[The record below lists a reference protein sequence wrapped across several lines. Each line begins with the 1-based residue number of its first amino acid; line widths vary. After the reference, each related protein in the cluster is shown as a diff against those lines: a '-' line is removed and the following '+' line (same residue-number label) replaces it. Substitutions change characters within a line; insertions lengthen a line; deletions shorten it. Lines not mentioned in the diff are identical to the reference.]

1 MSAGRLLL
9 AEVRAFSRA
18 REPLILVVFYV
29 AGGFVTAR
37 PEIVEAVRE
46 RFRASMDEG
55 GSEEE
60 DSDPACTA
68 GEGKA
73 RKVAVDGEVPAWFTW
88 SDPLVDAADAD
99 VVVRFAPSPPPE
111 PGDRW
116 RGAIRVEV
124 LGQGPDAEVHAV
136 ADCVERLVAAESRSR
151 LEALGLVA
159 APGRVTEVRR
169 LDDPPEPSRTSPSPI
184 GLGLLTTMALGA
196 VTWAYEA
203 LPGARQRG
211 WLETLGATAVP
222 GREVAA
228 AYTGAA
234 AIAAI
239 ASAAAFQ
246 AGVLLAGGGIDRHW
260 TWLPLAALTL
270 AAVGVRAFI
279 TVPDMRASAF
289 RSVWIPMVAMA
300 LGGVAVAVERAWG
313 LGGLV
318 PVGGLALNWLT
329 EPTTASRVAAA
340 LLAVP
345 TAWLAVRGAGAA
357 LDREGALGRAVG
369 VTEAR
374 RAAGDFRPEA
384 LLLFVVAVTGMTFAG
399 GAFGGSALLQLVLGQ
414 VLFLSLPA
422 VLAPVVLGQSVVD
435 ALRLR
440 LPPASTWLRVPV
452 VVAGTLAGGMLAA
465 RVQAWFLPENP
476 FLMLKFGAAIEGIA
490 TGVGVLAVTLG
501 ASLSEEL
508 LFRGAIQ
515 GLLLRLGSRWKAVA
529 LQALA
534 FALLHVLAFKILP
547 TGVIGLVLGLLALRT
562 GSLWPGVVAHAV
574 HNGTLVLL
582 APSYPEVFDPDRWPA
597 WGPWAAA
604 GVLAVGVMAALTA
617 RPRPETEPTT
627 DPTR

>member
-18 REPLILVVFYV
+18 REPLILVVLYV
-29 AGGFVTAR
+29 AGGFVIAR

-46 RFRASMDEG
+46 RFRASMDDG
-55 GSEEE
+55 SSEEE
-60 DSDPACTA
+60 SDPACTS
-68 GEGKA
+68 GEGRV
-73 RKVAVDGEVPAWFTW
+73 RKVAVEGEVPVWFTW
-88 SDPLVDAADAD
+88 PDPLVDPEAAD
-99 VVVRFAPSPPPE
+99 VVVRFAPSPPSE
-111 PGDRW
+111 PGERW
-116 RGAIRVEV
+116 RGALQVEV
-124 LGQGPDAEVHAV
+124 LGQRPDAEVHAV

-151 LEALGLVA
+151 LDALGLVA
-159 APGRVTEVRR
+159 APGRVAEVRR

-211 WLETLGATAVP
+211 WLETLGAAAVP

-228 AYTGAA
+228 AYAGAA
-234 AIAAI
+234 AIAAL

-246 AGVLLAGGGIDRHW
+246 AGVLLAGGGIDPHW
-260 TWLPLAALTL
+260 IWLPLAALTF

-300 LGGVAVAVERAWG
+300 LGGVAMAVERAWG

-318 PVGGLALNWLT
+318 PVGGLALSWLT

-345 TAWLAVRGAGAA
+345 TAWFAVRAAGTA
-357 LDREGALGRAVG
+357 LDREGALGPAVG

-399 GAFGGSALLQLVLGQ
+399 GAIGGSALAQLVLGQ
-414 VLFLSLPA
+414 ALFLALPA
-422 VLAPVVLGQSVVD
+422 LLAPVVLGQSVVD

-465 RVQAWFLPENP
+465 RLQAYLLPENP
-476 FLMLKFGAAIEGIA
+476 FLLLRFGAAIEGLA
-490 TGVGVLAVTLG
+490 TGAGVLAVTLG
-501 ASLSEEL
+501 AALSEEL

-515 GLLLRLGSRWKAVA
+515 GLLLRRGSAWKAVA
-529 LQALA
+529 TQALA

-547 TGVIGLVLGLLALRT
+547 TGVIGLVLGLFALRS
-562 GSLWPGVVAHAV
+562 GSLWPGVVAHTL

-582 APSYPEVFDPDRWPA
+582 APSHPQVFDPDRWPA

-604 GVLAVGVMAALTA
+604 GGLALGVMAAWTA
-617 RPRPETEPTT
+617 RPRPPTEPGN
-627 DPTR
+627 DPRR